1 MGAVIIGSGKALPRL
16 EVANDELKAL
26 VDTNDEW
33 ISSRTG
39 ISTRH
44 IAVDESAQ
52 ELAYAAS
59 CAAMGIENTVFPQ
72 THGSGWCENS
82 IDPSSIDLVLY
93 ATVSPDAIVP
103 SCAALLKRNL
113 GLTNAVAMDVNAA
126 CTGFIYNMTVAEAML
141 AASNACDNVV
151 RVNSFKRA
159 LVVGVDRLSR
169 LTDWQDR
176 NTCVLFGDG
185 AGAAV
190 LDWQPEKTGIMASY
204 IRNDDD
210 IKNSLTCANAIEAL
224 QPFCTDGVNVA
235 MADKPDESIFSID
248 QMLGISEDVAN
259 GKMRQ
264 VIRMDGRTIF
274 KFASNAMTNAV
285 TTVLDNTGL
294 SLDDIDCIVPHQA
307 NERII
312 RFAAKKLGI
321 EEDKFQLS
329 IDHTG
334 NTSSASVPMALADA
348 YTNGRIKRGDKVII
362 VAFGG
367 GLTSGAVLF
376 EA

>member
-1 MGAVIIGSGKALPRL
+1 MGAVIIGSGKALPQL
-16 EVANDELKAL
+16 EIANDELKAV

-33 ISSRTG
+33 IRTRTG

-44 IAVDESAQ
+44 ISVGESAQ

-59 CAAMGIENTVFPQ
+59 CAAMGLTGDLFPQ
-72 THGSGWCENS
+72 TTSTGWCAQP
-82 IDPSSIDLVLY
+82 IDPESIDLVLY
-93 ATVSPDAIVP
+93 ATVSPDVVVP
-103 SCAALLKRNL
+103 SCAALLKRHLNL
-113 GLTNAVAMDVNAA
+113 PNAVAMDLNAA
-126 CTGFIYNMTVAEAML
+126 CTGFIYGLTTAEAML
-141 AASNACDNVV
+141 AASNASNGGAV
-151 RVNSFKRA
+151 RNPIKRA

-169 LTDWQDR
+169 LTDWDDR

-190 LDWQPEKTGIMASY
+190 LEWDAERPGLLATY
-204 IRNDDD
+204 LRNDDD
-210 IKNSLTCANAIEAL
+210 VKNSLTCAHAIEAP
-224 QPFCTDGVNVA
+224 QPFTESGISA
-235 MADKPDESIFSID
+235 EAKADPDASLAAADE
-248 QMLGISEDVAN
+248 MLGIGDIVAE
-259 GKMRQ
+259 GGIRQ

-274 KFASNAMTNAV
+274 KFASNAMADAV
-285 TTVLDNTGL
+285 GEVLSRAGL
-294 SLDDIDCIVPHQA
+294 ALDDIDCIVPHQA

-321 EEDKFQLS
+321 PEERFQLS
-329 IDHTG
+329 IADTG

-348 YTNGRIKRGDKVII
+348 YASGRIKPGDKVIA

>member
-16 EVANDELKAL
+16 EVANDDLRAL

-33 ISSRTG
+33 IRTRTG

-44 IAVDESAQ
+44 IAVAESAQ
-52 ELAYAAS
+52 ELAHAAS
-59 CAAMGIENTVFPQ
+59 CAAMGLPNELFPHIEGVGWQPQ
-72 THGSGWCENS
+72 P
-82 IDPSSIDLVLY
+82 IDPDSIDLVLY
-93 ATVSPDAIVP
+93 ATVSPDVAVP

-113 GLTNAVAMDVNAA
+113 GLSNAVAMDLNAA
-126 CTGFIYNMTVAEAML
+126 CTGFIYGLTVAESML
-141 AASNACDNVV
+141 CAAQAKGGAARNPMR
-151 RVNSFKRA
+151 RV
-159 LVVGVDRLSR
+159 LVVGADRLSR
-169 LTDWQDR
+169 LTDWDDR

-190 LDWQPEKTGIMASY
+190 VEWDESRPGILATY
-204 IRNDDD
+204 LRNDDD
-210 IKNSLTCANAIEAL
+210 EKNSLTCAHAIEAP
-224 QPFCTDGVNVA
+224 QPF
-235 MADKPDESIFSID
+235 DEQGIEPAARFAID
-248 QMLGISEDVAN
+248 ASTTPIDTMLGIADAVAE
-259 GKMRQ
+259 GGMRQ
-264 VIRMDGRTIF
+264 IIRMDGRTIF
-274 KFASNAMTNAV
+274 KFASNAMADAV
-285 TTVLDNTGL
+285 NEVLARTGL
-294 SLDDIDCIVPHQA
+294 ELDDIDCIVPHQA

-321 EEDKFQLS
+321 SEERFQLS
-329 IDHTG
+329 IANTG

-348 YTNGRIKRGDKVII
+348 YASGRIKAGDTVIA

>member
-1 MGAVIIGSGKALPRL
+1 MGAVIIGSGKALPQL
-16 EVANDELKAL
+16 EVANDDLRAL

-33 ISSRTG
+33 ICTRTG

-44 IAVDESAQ
+44 IAVAESAQ

-59 CAAMGIENTVFPQ
+59 CAAMGLQNELFPQ
-72 THGSGWCENS
+72 TEGAGWRSEP
-82 IDPSSIDLVLY
+82 IDPDSIDLVLY
-93 ATVSPDAIVP
+93 ATVSPDVAVP
-103 SCAALLKRNL
+103 SCAAMLKRNL
-113 GLTNAVAMDVNAA
+113 GLSRAVAMDLNAA
-126 CTGFIYNMTVAEAML
+126 CTGFIYGLTVAESML
-141 AASNACDNVV
+141 CAAHAKSGAARNPMH
-151 RVNSFKRA
+151 RV
-159 LVVGVDRLSR
+159 LVVGADRLSR
-169 LTDWQDR
+169 LTDWEDR

-190 LDWQPEKTGIMASY
+190 LEWDEEHPGILATY
-204 IRNDDD
+204 LRNDDD
-210 IKNSLTCANAIEAL
+210 EKNSLTCAHAIEAP
-224 QPFCTDGVNVA
+224 QPFEEGGVA
-235 MADKPDESIFSID
+235 PEARLAADASIASID
-248 QMLGISEDVAN
+248 AMLGIDEAVAE
-259 GKMRQ
+259 GGMRQ

-274 KFASNAMTNAV
+274 KFASNAMADAV
-285 TTVLDNTGL
+285 NEVLSRAGL
-294 SLDDIDCIVPHQA
+294 TLDDIDCIVPHQA

-321 EEDKFQLS
+321 PEERFQLS
-329 IDHTG
+329 IADTG

-348 YTNGRIKRGDKVII
+348 YASGRIKTGDKVIA

>member
-16 EVANDELKAL
+16 EVANDDLKAL

-33 ISSRTG
+33 INSRTG

-44 IAVDESAQ
+44 ISVGESAQ

-59 CAAMGIENTVFPQ
+59 CAAMGIQNEMFPNTQ
-72 THGSGWCENS
+72 GSGWCEQP
-82 IDPSSIDLVLY
+82 IDPDSIDLVIY
-93 ATVSPDAIVP
+93 ATVTPDAIVP

-113 GLTNAVAMDVNAA
+113 GLSNAVAFDINAA
-126 CTGFIYNMTVAEAML
+126 CTGFIYGLNIAESMMS
-141 AASNACDNVV
+141 ASAGPSASKH
-151 RVNSFKRA
+151 VNSFSRA
-159 LVVGVDRLSR
+159 LVVGADRLSR
-169 LTDWQDR
+169 VTDWADR

-190 LDWQPEKTGIMASY
+190 LDLQPDRPGILASFL
-204 IRNDDD
+204 RNDDD
-210 IKNSLTCANAIEAL
+210 VKNSLTCANYIEAP
-224 QPFCTDGVNVA
+224 QPFCDGGIDVQA
-235 MADKPDESIFSID
+235 ASDPDASLDPVDS
-248 QMLGISEDVAN
+248 MLDIQDAVSAG
-259 GKMRQ
+259 GMRQ
-264 VIRMDGRTIF
+264 IIRMDGRTIF
-274 KFASNAMTNAV
+274 KFASNAMADAIEAV
-285 TTVLDNTGL
+285 LEQAGL
-294 SLDDIDCIVPHQA
+294 QLADIDCIVPHQA

-321 EEDKFQLS
+321 SEDMFQLS
-329 IDHTG
+329 ISSTG

-348 YTNGRIKRGDKVII
+348 YASGRIEPGDKVVA